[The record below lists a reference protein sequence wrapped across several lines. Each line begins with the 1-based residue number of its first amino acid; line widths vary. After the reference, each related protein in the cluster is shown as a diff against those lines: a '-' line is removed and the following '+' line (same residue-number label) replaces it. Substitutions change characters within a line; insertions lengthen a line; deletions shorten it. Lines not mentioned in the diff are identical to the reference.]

1 MMANRRIAM
10 RKIRQVLRLHYE
22 SKLSRRQIAGSLGL
36 SRDAV
41 ADYLTRAAAARI
53 GWPIAEGVDDAELE
67 QRLFPAATVAKTGR
81 KPEPDWA
88 EIHQQLKR
96 KDATL
101 MVLHVEYLTEYPGG
115 LGYSMF
121 CLRHQEFVASLK
133 RSMRQIH
140 IAGEKVFVDYAG
152 PTLPL
157 TDRVSG
163 FIRHVQIF
171 VGVLGA
177 SCYTYAE
184 GHLSQSLPNWIA
196 AHVRMFEFFGSVP
209 AAVVCDNLKSAVNKA
224 SRREPVVNATY
235 QNLADHYGTVIS
247 PARPYKPKDK
257 AKAENGVLIVE
268 RWILFRLRKRVFH
281 SLAEMNQAIAEL
293 LVDLNNRPFQ
303 KLPGCR
309 RVAFENLDRP
319 AMNSLP
325 ASPYHY
331 AEFHKARVGLDYH
344 VEFDGCY
351 YSVPYQYKKQEI
363 ELRITAS
370 TLEVLSR
377 GRRVASHARQFGVA
391 KVTVPEHMEASHRHY
406 GLWQPDQ
413 ALAWAEQMGHHVHQ
427 FMAQLLIDTKTHE
440 QGYRMHNTL
449 KGLAKDYGEDRLNP
463 ACQRAIEIGATS
475 VNNVRSILRN
485 QLDRVLSTE
494 EERQEANFEHDN
506 VRGPHHYH

>member
-1 MMANRRIAM
+1 M

-22 SKLSRRQIAGSLGL
+22 SKLSRREIARSLGL

-53 GWPIAEGVDDAELE
+53 GWPIVPEIDDTELE
-67 QRLFPAATVAKTGR
+67 QRLFPPAPASKTGR
-81 KPEPDWA
+81 KTEPDWA
-88 EIHQQLKR
+88 KVHQELKR

-101 MVLHVEYLTEYPGG
+101 MVLHEEYLAEYPAG
-115 LGYSMF
+115 LSYSMF
-121 CLRHQEFVASLK
+121 CLRHQEFVQLLK

-140 IAGEKVFVDYAG
+140 VAGERVFVDYAG

-163 FIRHVQIF
+163 FIRQVQIF

-177 SCYTYAE
+177 SSYTYAE

-209 AAVVCDNLKSAVNKA
+209 AGVVCDNLKSAVNKA

-235 QNLADHYGTVIS
+235 QNLADHYGTVIL

-257 AKAENGVLIVE
+257 SKAENGVLIVE
-268 RWILFRLRKRVFH
+268 RWIMFRLRKRVFH
-281 SLAEMNQAIAEL
+281 SLADMNESIAEL

-309 RVAFENLDRP
+309 LEAFETLDRP
-319 AMNSLP
+319 AMQPLP
-325 ASPYHY
+325 ASPYLY
-331 AEFHKARVGLDYH
+331 AEFRKARVGLDYH

-377 GRRVASHARQFGVA
+377 GRRVASHVRQIGVA
-391 KVTVPEHMEASHRHY
+391 KVTVPEHMETAHRHY
-406 GLWQPDQ
+406 GLWQSEQ
-413 ALAWAEQMGHHVHQ
+413 TLAWAEQVGRHVRQ
-427 FMAQLLIDTKTHE
+427 FMAQLLNDTKTHE
-440 QGYRMHNTL
+440 QGYRLHNTL
-449 KGLAKDYGEDRLNP
+449 KGLAKDYGDDRLNH

-475 VNNVRSILRN
+475 VSSVRSILRN
-485 QLDRVLSTE
+485 QLDRVVSAE
-494 EERQEANFEHDN
+494 EEHQEANFEHDN